1 MRKERDIWLK
11 EVPLSPIAPYP
22 RSLLLSRACD
32 RGRPLACVPAS
43 PGGGAVTHRTLC
55 LGVLLLLVLAVA
67 TFAGTASA
75 TPEIDA
81 KRAEAQYV
89 LNQIREIDAEL
100 DLAIDRYNGIELK
113 LGAIRAERGVSK
125 RHLKITRANLKK
137 LENAIEDRLVTL
149 YTEGESSYIE
159 FLLGA
164 TSLTD
169 FLDRVDTVDRVSD
182 EDVRILTEIKLF
194 RAEEKRR
201 AQKLKRAEAKQGNL
215 LRRQKRVK
223 DQIESKL
230 VERQALYSSIE
241 DQIVELEAA
250 EARRQEQLRR
260 LAAARLEREQE
271 EAAAAAAAAQTAQ
284 SSAGSTSSP
293 GTATPVSQP
302 AESSAP
308 PPPPSQY
315 GGVVG
320 IAMQYLG
327 TPYRWG
333 GASPATGFDCS
344 GFTMFVYAQVGVAL
358 PHYTVSQF
366 QMGSAVSRSELQ
378 AGDLVFFRGLS
389 HNGIYIGG
397 GQFIHSPRT
406 GDVVKISSL
415 SDPWYDVGFVGARR
429 L

>member
-1 MRKERDIWLK
+1 MR
-11 EVPLSPIAPYP
+11 
-22 RSLLLSRACD
+22 
-32 RGRPLACVPAS
+32 
-43 PGGGAVTHRTLC
+43 
-55 LGVLLLLVLAVA
+55 LGVLLILVLAVA
-67 TFAGTASA
+67 VFAGTASA

-89 LNQIREIDAEL
+89 LDQIREIDAEL

-137 LENAIEDRLVTL
+137 LENAIASRLVTL

-182 EDVRILTEIKLF
+182 EDVRILTEIRLF
-194 RAEEKRR
+194 RTEEKRR

-223 DQIESKL
+223 DQIGAKL
-230 VERQALYSSIE
+230 AERQALYSSIE
-241 DQIVELEAA
+241 NQIVELEAE
-250 EARRQEQLRR
+250 EARRQERLRR
-260 LAAARLEREQE
+260 LAAARLEREQQ
-271 EAAAAAAAAQTAQ
+271 EAAAAEAAAQ
-284 SSAGSTSSP
+284 SSAGSAPSP

-308 PPPPSQY
+308 PPPPPSQY

-327 TPYRWG
+327 IPYRWG
-333 GASPATGFDCS
+333 GASPSTGFDCS
-344 GFTMFVYAQVGVAL
+344 GFVMFVYAQVGVGL

-366 QMGSAVSRSELQ
+366 QLGSPVSRADLQ
-378 AGDLVFFRGLS
+378 AGDVVFFRGLS

-397 GQFIHSPRT
+397 GQFIHSPHT

-415 SDPWYDVGFVGARR
+415 NDPWYSAGFVGARR